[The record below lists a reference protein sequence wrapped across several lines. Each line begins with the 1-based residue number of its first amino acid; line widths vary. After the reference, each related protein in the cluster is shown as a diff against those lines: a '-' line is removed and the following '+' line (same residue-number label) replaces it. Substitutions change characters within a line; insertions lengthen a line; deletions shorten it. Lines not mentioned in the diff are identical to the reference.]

1 MIFFQ
6 SFFLQDREQ
15 KQHFF
20 FFGFF
25 TFFLSGA
32 LPSGCIIKKHIYFLS
47 SHSGLCT
54 ILRSE
59 AGGQVDAIAEGCDDD
74 PAYRNNAHLL
84 SNDDDDDD
92 DDEKMGQHSNHV
104 AYYDAAALY
113 PSSGKQKFFSHTHT
127 HTHTHTTIGRRK
139 SGI

>member
-1 MIFFQ
+1 M
-6 SFFLQDREQ
+6 
-15 KQHFF
+15 HN
-20 FFGFF
+20 
-25 TFFLSGA
+25 
-32 LPSGCIIKKHIYFLS
+32 KKTYLFFLS

-84 SNDDDDDD
+84 GNND

-127 HTHTHTTIGRRK
+127 HTTIGRRK